1 VDSDRGLFFTGQ
13 PSFRRDPIGEVA
25 CCNVAIKHIMAKLS
39 ENPNQFTGWK
49 PQIGWL
55 FLLPSRTSDK
65 QGEIILP
72 ESHTKKSN
80 QGICFDAQVPFGQE
94 SDFLDKECLF
104 PDHIEY
110 RVEDT
115 ETGYEIYIVPAEKV
129 IMTRIPNAE
138 TLAIS
143 RAKGSGASLKF
154 HTIEASRKAS

>member
-1 VDSDRGLFFTGQ
+1 
-13 PSFRRDPIGEVA
+13 
-25 CCNVAIKHIMAKLS
+25 MKLS
-39 ENPNQFTGWK
+39 ESAKQYTNWK

-55 FLLPSRTSDK
+55 FLLPTRTPDK
-65 QGEIILP
+65 QGQIILP

-80 QGICFDAQVPFGQE
+80 QGICFDASVPFGQE

-115 ETGYEIYIVPAEKV
+115 ETGFEIYIVPAEKV
-129 IMTRIPNAE
+129 IMTRTPTPE

-143 RAKGSGASLKF
+143 RAKGPDAPLKF